1 MEQVKML
8 GVTLKVGSVIT
19 VDAPYD
25 IMPMT
30 ITALTAKRRIGVTTE
45 QGSKHYTINGLLI
58 LLDVYRC
65 NGYTIT
71 VTDAA

>member
-1 MEQVKML
+1 MEKVKML

-25 IMPMT
+25 IPAMT
-30 ITALTAKRRIGVTTE
+30 ITALTAKRRIGVTTA
-45 QGSKHYTINGLLI
+45 QGAKHYTINGLLI
-58 LLDVYRC
+58 MLDVYRC
-65 NGYTIT
+65 NGYTIR